1 MPFLSNT
8 LVLMLGKSLANAC
21 ARVPRYVGV
30 HTLGGRLAR
39 SRDSASPLPTA
50 APMRRPSAAAFS
62 PRASATPTP
71 TLDKRGALGLA
82 LVLRSGILYDCAQ
95 KISATARAR
104 YCTSSSTAPPPAPA
118 SLRAFALIIA
128 LNSMSQTP
136 FLSVR

>member
-104 YCTSSSTAPPPAPA
+104 YCTSSSATTSSARYTIA
-118 SLRAFALIIA
+118 SLTPVLASAWAADAKAL
-128 LNSMSQTP
+128 
-136 FLSVR
+136 RYC